1 MGVFTLVVPRHAA
14 MLAVR
19 DGTVVDVLAPG
30 RYRRRRRTTY
40 ERVDIRPRLTT
51 VAPQEIL
58 TSDGITVRVT
68 AAMAWKVTDPVRF
81 TAVAEAE
88 GTVYLA
94 VQVAL
99 RSALATLEAD
109 AVVRAGRT
117 AVAESVVAAAK
128 AAGETVGID
137 VTEVVI
143 KDIML
148 PTELRA
154 AYAELVT
161 VRQRA
166 QAQLEAARAETAALR
181 SMANGA
187 KLLDDHPALAQLRMI
202 QAAPYGT
209 KIILGLTPD
218 GRGDSDA

>member
-1 MGVFTLVVPRHAA
+1 MGIFTLVVPRHAA

-19 DGTVVDVLAPG
+19 DGAVVDVLAPG
-30 RYRRRRRTTY
+30 RYRRHRRTTY
-40 ERVDIRPRLTT
+40 ERVDVRPRLTT

-58 TSDGITVRVT
+58 TGDGITVRVT

-81 TAVAEAE
+81 TAVAEPE
-88 GTVYLA
+88 GAVYLA

-109 AVVRAGRT
+109 EIIRSGRT
-117 AVAESVVAAAK
+117 AVTESVVAAARV
-128 AAGETVGID
+128 AGEAVGIE
-137 VTEVVI
+137 VAEVVI

-166 QAQLEAARAETAALR
+166 QAQLETARAETAALR

-202 QAAPYGT
+202 QAAPYGS
-209 KIILGLTPD
+209 KIIFDLAPAQRASD
-218 GRGDSDA
+218 G